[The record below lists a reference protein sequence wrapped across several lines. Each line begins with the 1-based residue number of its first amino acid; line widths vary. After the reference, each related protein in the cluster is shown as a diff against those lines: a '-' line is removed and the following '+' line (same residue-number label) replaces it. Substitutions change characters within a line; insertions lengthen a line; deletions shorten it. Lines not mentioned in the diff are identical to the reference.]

1 MKISKS
7 FETRI
12 KIIINYNLYKKNIIS
27 ENTYNI
33 VNNKLLKELN
43 RKDYYEL

>member
-1 MKISKS
+1 MITNKN
-7 FETRI
+7 FETQI

-27 ENTYNI
+27 ENTYSEI
-33 VNNKLLKELN
+33 NNKLLKELR